1 LLITHCSLLLILL
14 AGCAATEPRIKIV
27 VAAPTPAVTPSAAL
41 PTAGPHAA
49 TATHPPLPP
58 TPTATRVVQPTPN
71 ATATAQAGEQAT
83 RQAKINVAVAAQ
95 LALLGQGWPGRQAG
109 GAVFHSRSTPLVL
122 AHYFAWYDQSN
133 WDDCNI
139 SAGDA
144 PLFPY
149 NSDSPATVAAHIQ
162 MAREVGLDGFL
173 LHWFAPN
180 DRTDRNFET
189 LLQQSAGTNF
199 ASTVVFSR
207 HFWPGTPAAGPQTI
221 ADALRYIL
229 NRYGGHPNFLRVGGK
244 PVIFFT
250 DMYRTP
256 PTGQSP
262 VEFWADMRAQVDPQ
276 RQSVWIAEGL
286 DPAYLDVFDGMY
298 VFKITHAGYPGDFKK
313 SAEWGRR
320 VRAWGEKAGEPKL
333 WAATISP
340 GWDDTRSGCKAD
352 LRVGSNAHRVGRAG
366 GKTYRAAFDAAL
378 KSNPD
383 WLLVGSFNE
392 WVEGTY
398 IEPSRQY
405 GDRYMQLTQEFVRE
419 FRRR

>member
-1 LLITHCSLLLILL
+1 MLFLLLT
-14 AGCAATEPRIKIV
+14 GCTSREPRIKIV
-27 VAAPTPAVTPSAAL
+27 VAAPTSAATPSPAL
-41 PTAGPHAA
+41 PTAGPRPA
-49 TATHPPLPP
+49 TATRPPLPP
-58 TPTATRVVQPTPN
+58 TATATRVVQPTPN
-71 ATATAQAGEQAT
+71 AAATARAQSGAT
-83 RQAKINVAVAAQ
+83 RQAEINVAVAAQ
-95 LALLGQGWPGRQAG
+95 LALLGQGWPGQSPDAAG
-109 GAVFHSRSTPLVL
+109 KPAAIVSHSRSTRLVL
-122 AHYFAWYDQSN
+122 AHYFTWFDESN

-144 PLFPY
+144 PLVPY
-149 NSDSPATVAAHIQ
+149 NSDSPATVANHIQ
-162 MAREVGLDGFL
+162 MAREIGLDGFL

-180 DRTDRNFET
+180 DRTDHNFET

-221 ADALRYIL
+221 AAALRHIL
-229 NRYGGHPNFLRVGGK
+229 TRYGGHPNFLRVDGK

-262 VEFWADMRAQVDPQ
+262 VDFWSQMRAQVDPQ

-298 VFKITHAGYPGDFKK
+298 VFKITHAGYPADFKK

-320 VRAWGEKAGEPKL
+320 VRAWGEKSGQEKL
-333 WAATISP
+333 WLATISP
-340 GWDDTRSGCKAD
+340 GWDDTRSGCKTD
-352 LRVGSNAHRVGRAG
+352 LRVGSNAHRVGRVD
-366 GKTYRAAFDAAL
+366 GKTYRATFEAAL
-378 KSNPD
+378 QSNPN

-398 IEPSRQY
+398 IEPSRRY
-405 GDRYMQLTQEFVRE
+405 GDRYMQLTQEFARE
-419 FRRR
+419 FRQR